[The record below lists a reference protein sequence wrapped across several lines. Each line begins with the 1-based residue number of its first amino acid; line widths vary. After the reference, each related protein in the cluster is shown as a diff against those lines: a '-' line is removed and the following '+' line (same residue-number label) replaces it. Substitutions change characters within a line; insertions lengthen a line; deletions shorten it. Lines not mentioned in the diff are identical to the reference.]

1 MWRVLVAVVAG
12 LVVGGVV
19 YFAFAV
25 YTWTAIHSGWS
36 QRGIDNFYLAT
47 DLIPVLVG
55 AITMWCAHR
64 LLTAREGRRN
74 RLL

>member
-1 MWRVLVAVVAG
+1 MSRVLVAVVAG

-19 YFAFAV
+19 FFAFAL

-47 DLIPVLVG
+47 LLVPIVAG
-55 AITMWCAHR
+55 AAAA
-64 LLTAREGRRN
+64 LLLYRVMASAGKGR
-74 RLL
+74 